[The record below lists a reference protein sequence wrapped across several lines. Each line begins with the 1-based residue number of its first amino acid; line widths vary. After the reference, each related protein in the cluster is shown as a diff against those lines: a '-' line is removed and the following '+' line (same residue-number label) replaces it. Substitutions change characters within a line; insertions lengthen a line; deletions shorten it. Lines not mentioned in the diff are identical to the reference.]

1 MLRSI
6 NIKGF
11 KSLKDASIEFGRVN
25 LFIGGNGSGKSNI
38 LEAIGVSSAAL
49 SRGVND
55 IDLKSKG
62 IRLTPPALMKSAF
75 KNETLGAI
83 LRIECILDEGVG
95 YKFSLEASDSSASLA
110 FRTEKCYITGGGRN
124 VFGRGPRSTAV
135 LGETISRPAD
145 SQRGLWDQ
153 LKFSR
158 NFSEPVSRQLDSLS
172 SYSIYSP
179 QTEFL
184 RQHKEGAVD
193 RPPIG
198 LHGEGLGVAVNSLIG
213 QWRKYRFPGTQN
225 RDKANKWRSEAL
237 DIALGLVS
245 IPGWTQSVKVG
256 RPISYTR
263 SRGITTP
270 DDLTVFFVDKYM
282 HKSRNT
288 LTAYDSSEG
297 TLYLLFMAVLLAH
310 AESPEIFAVDNVDNA
325 LNPRMTRQMV
335 NSVIRSVK
343 QKQKYALDIG
353 PDQVFLTSHNPTAL
367 DAFDIFDDEQRIFV
381 VSRDGR
387 GHTLVERLKPSED
400 MTRQEWDLAM
410 KGRNL
415 SQLWIDGEIGGALGF
430 AGGQL

>member
-1 MLRSI
+1 M
-6 NIKGF
+6 
-11 KSLKDASIEFGRVN
+11 EFGRVN

-49 SRGVND
+49 ARGVND
-55 IDLKSKG
+55 VDLRSKG

-75 KNETLGAI
+75 KNESLRATLA
-83 LRIECILDEGVG
+83 IECELDEGVG
-95 YKFSLEASDSSASLA
+95 YNFSLEASDSSASLA
-110 FRTEKCYITGGGRN
+110 LKTEKCYILGEGRN
-124 VFGRGPRSTAV
+124 IFGRGPRSTAV
-135 LGETISRPAD
+135 LGETIDRPAE

-158 NFSEPVSRQLDSLS
+158 NFSEAVSRQLDSLS
-172 SYSIYSP
+172 AYSIYSP

-184 RQHKEGAVD
+184 RQHKEGVVEK
-193 RPPIG
+193 PPIG
-198 LHGEGLGVAVNSLIG
+198 LHGEGLGVAVHSLIR
-213 QWRKYRFPGTQN
+213 QRQKYRFPGTGN
-225 RDKANKWRSEAL
+225 RDEANKWRLESVS
-237 DIALGLVS
+237 IAMDLVW
-245 IPGWTQSVKVG
+245 IPGWTQRVRVG
-256 RPISYTR
+256 QPKSHTR
-263 SRGITTP
+263 SRGIASP
-270 DDLTVFFVDKYM
+270 DDLTVFFIDKYM
-282 HKSRNT
+282 HQSRNT

-310 AESPEIFAVDNVDNA
+310 RESPKIFSVDNVDNA

-335 NSVIRSVK
+335 SSVIRSVK
-343 QKQKYALDIG
+343 HKQKYELDIG

-387 GHTLVERLKPSED
+387 GHTVVERLKPSED
-400 MTRQEWDLAM
+400 MTRQKWDLAM

-430 AGGQL
+430 SGDQL